1 MHSYSTVPNTKA
13 SLADQEQLNSDDQSL
28 SNPLAISFKHPSS
41 SEDYGLPISKQN
53 YLTNDPSS
61 IQMSHCANF
70 VAKPS
75 KQYQIAIQ
83 ISPKIGKNQVKN
95 TSNVK
100 RKSIGAVPEKLFA
113 SKMLIQ
119 EA

>member
-1 MHSYSTVPNTKA
+1 
-13 SLADQEQLNSDDQSL
+13 
-28 SNPLAISFKHPSS
+28 
-41 SEDYGLPISKQN
+41 
-53 YLTNDPSS
+53 
-61 IQMSHCANF
+61 MSHCANF
-70 VAKPS
+70 VAEPS